1 MKQND
6 IFETIKTSFLLY
18 FRTGNVVIDT
28 MITGLI
34 IACMPYLFKSVNKII
49 MDFISNWRVLNL
61 KKESRITITG
71 RNVQG
76 TIATTAHYSIN
87 FLALLNRIKKL
98 NYVESDIRE
107 LSEVTMPTTQVN
119 CEYFTTFLKKFIKN
133 EILQIF

>member
-34 IACMPYLFKSVNKII
+34 IAFMPYLFKSVNKII

-76 TIATTAHYSIN
+76 SIATTAHYSIN

-107 LSEVTMPTTQVN
+107 LSEVTMPTTQVY
-119 CEYFTTFLKKFIKN
+119 CEYFTTFLKKFVKK
-133 EILQIF
+133 